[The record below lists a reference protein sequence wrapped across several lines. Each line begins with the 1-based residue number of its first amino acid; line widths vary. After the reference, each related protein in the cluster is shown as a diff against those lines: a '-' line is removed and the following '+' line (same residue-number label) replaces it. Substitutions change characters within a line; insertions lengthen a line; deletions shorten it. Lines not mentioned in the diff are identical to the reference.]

1 LIAEGKAVRF
11 HAMRARARLHEGFGR
26 HLRVALVGCILARAA
41 SAQTA
46 PGLYSDQQA
55 VVGEAW
61 FRGYCVEC
69 HGPADM
75 ANDVFKSKWHGR
87 TAFDLFERLRTSMPD
102 GAAGSLPRQTYA
114 DLVAYFLKLNGRPA
128 GPSPLSADSV
138 ALVRARLELLPSSLA
153 K

>member
-1 LIAEGKAVRF
+1 
-11 HAMRARARLHEGFGR
+11 MRSGSKFTRGIGR
-26 HLRVALVGCILARAA
+26 HLTIALAAFGLSRLAA
-41 SAQTA
+41 AQT
-46 PGLYSDQQA
+46 PTGVYSDQQA

-61 FRGYCVEC
+61 FRGYCLEC

-75 ANDVFKSKWHGR
+75 SNDVFKSKWHGR

-114 DLVAYFLKLNGRPA
+114 DIVAYFLKLNGRPA
-128 GPSPLSADSV
+128 GPSPLPADSLV
-138 ALVRARLELLPSSLA
+138 LVRARLELLPSSLA

>member
-1 LIAEGKAVRF
+1 MSAPASLGRRLGLCLAV
-11 HAMRARARLHEGFGR
+11 AMAGL
-26 HLRVALVGCILARAA
+26 LVSLPAA
-41 SAQTA
+41 AQA
-46 PGLYSDQQA
+46 PAGVYSDQQA

-61 FRGYCVEC
+61 FRGYCLEC

-75 ANDVFKSKWHGR
+75 SNDVFKAKWHGR

-114 DLVAYFLKLNGRPA
+114 DIVAYFLKLNGRPA
-128 GPSPLSADSV
+128 GPSPLPADSV
-138 ALVRARLELLPSSLA
+138 ALIRARLELLPASLA